1 MTKIVI
7 YSLNGCG
14 HSRAAVETLKR
25 NNIKYELFNVD
36 WDDKEDYKRSNNMQT
51 FPQIFF
57 ENKNSSRIKIGGNSD
72 LNNILDL
79 VKKTKKN
86 KKFDIMLNSIKN
98 NLSIDKRTSL
108 ELIHFLV

>member
-14 HSRAAVETLKR
+14 YSRAAVETLKK
-25 NNIKYELFNVD
+25 NNIKHEIINVD
-36 WDDKEDYKRSNNMQT
+36 WDNKEDYKRSNNMQT
-51 FPQIFF
+51 FPQVFF
-57 ENKNSSRIKIGGNSD
+57 KKKSSSRIKIGGNSD

-86 KKFDIMLNSIKN
+86 KKFDIMLNTIKN

-108 ELIHFLV
+108 EIIDFLT